1 MSTVNPAAAE
11 AAAQAAAKTW
21 CCGAKLT
28 NTFADAAPE
37 IQLLT
42 LTLFVIAIAAV
53 VLWIRGARVLGRG
66 GQAPRSLG
74 FLAAWRLG
82 GPLLALSG
90 VAYLLMNFFVAV
102 YAYPGPADLK
112 TYAPGIAEMAMV
124 LWAGLSA
131 GAFATLGHAGLK
143 SRLAVD

>member
-1 MSTVNPAAAE
+1 MQTVDPAAAE
-11 AAAQAAAKTW
+11 AAARTW

-28 NTFADAAPE
+28 NTFADAAIE
-37 IQLLT
+37 VQLLT
-42 LTLFVIAIAAV
+42 LTLGIVTIAAIA
-53 VLWIRGARVLGRG
+53 LWIRGARVLGRG
-66 GQAPRSLG
+66 GQAPRSLA
-74 FLAAWRLG
+74 FLAAWRVG

-90 VAYLLMNFFVAV
+90 IAYLLMNFFVAV
-102 YAYPGPADLK
+102 YAYPHPADIK

-143 SRLAVD
+143 GRLAVH